1 MPSRSRPLLQV
12 HAAVLL
18 FGLAGLFGKF
28 LALPPVVIVLGR
40 VLFASLT
47 LLVVSALGGLPLRP
61 RSLRSLLA
69 FLAPGVLLAVHWT
82 TFFQSVQVSS
92 VAVALIT
99 YSTFPV
105 FVAFLEPIFFRERL
119 RAVDVLLALTALAGV
134 VILVPDF
141 DLGDRS
147 TQGVLWGVASGLTF
161 ALLSLL
167 NRTFVRRHSSI
178 TIALY
183 QDAFA
188 GLVLLPFA
196 AAGWPPLTVGDVLLL
211 AALGVVFT
219 ALAHSLFI
227 AGMRGVNART
237 ASMIACLEPVYGTAL
252 AAVLLREFPPGR
264 VLIGGVLVLG
274 VAFCATLNAGAS
286 GTSEARATRTDE
298 PPGSAKDEEP
308 DAARPGR

>member
-1 MPSRSRPLLQV
+1 MFPRSRSLLEV

-28 LALPPVVIVLGR
+28 LALPPAVIVLGR
-40 VLFASLT
+40 VIFASLT
-47 LLVVSALGGLPLRP
+47 LLLVSVVWGLPLRP
-61 RSLRSLLA
+61 RSGRSLLA
-69 FLAPGVLLAVHWT
+69 FVALGVLLAVHWT

-105 FVAFLEPIFFRERL
+105 FVAFGEPLFFRERL
-119 RAVDVLLALTALAGV
+119 RVADVVLALVALAGI
-134 VILVPDF
+134 VILLPDF
-141 DLGDRS
+141 DLGDRT

-167 NRTFVRRHSSI
+167 NRKFVRRHSSV

-188 GLVLLPFA
+188 AVALLPLA
-196 AAGWPPLTVGDVLLL
+196 VARWPTWTFRDLLL
-211 AALGVVFT
+211 LLALGVVFT
-219 ALAHSLFI
+219 AVAHSLFI
-227 AGMRGVNART
+227 AGMRGVKART

-252 AAVLLREFPPGR
+252 AAVLLREFPSVR
-264 VLIGGVLVLG
+264 VLVGGVLVLG
-274 VAFCATLNAGAS
+274 VAFYATVTAGDAENALKEVPS
-286 GTSEARATRTDE
+286 
-298 PPGSAKDEEP
+298 
-308 DAARPGR
+308 